1 MGDIGQFLPL
11 IFTIVFG
18 YLFWRLIKYI
28 VENFKRKE
36 HKTNYLDELR
46 ELGNLQ
52 KEGVITVEEFEK
64 QKKKILDS
72 QKIQ

>member
-1 MGDIGQFLPL
+1 MEGIVQFLPM
-11 IFTIVFG
+11 IVLFVVG

-28 VENFKRKE
+28 VENFKSKE
-36 HKTNYLDELR
+36 HKANYLDELR